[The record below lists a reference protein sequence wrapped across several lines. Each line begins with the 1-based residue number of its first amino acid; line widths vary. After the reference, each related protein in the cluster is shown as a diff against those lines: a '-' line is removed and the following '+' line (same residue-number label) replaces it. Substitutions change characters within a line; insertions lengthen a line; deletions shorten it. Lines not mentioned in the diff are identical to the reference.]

1 MRRSAI
7 AALPVMLTA
16 CALGGR
22 VEAPPQLFG
31 PTLVLD
37 VTNGSDG
44 DVAVGYEFESP
55 GTGGTGEALAE
66 ACRREAVPLS
76 SIVGTYHVT
85 VDGKTVWEDA
95 VPLHADAGSFLVI
108 RVRIG
113 PDGEAEVAPPVILAA
128 QPNLS
133 VAIPGCG

>member
-1 MRRSAI
+1 MRRSAV
-7 AALPVMLTA
+7 AALPLMLAA
-16 CALGGR
+16 CVLGGR
-22 VEAPPQLFG
+22 VEAPELSG

-37 VTNGSDG
+37 VTNGSDS
-44 DVAVGYEFESP
+44 DLAVGYEFESP
-55 GTGGTGEALAE
+55 GTSGTGETLAT
-66 ACRREAVPLS
+66 ACRREATPLS
-76 SIVGTYHVT
+76 SVIGTYHVT
-85 VDGKTVWEDA
+85 VDGKTVSEDR

-113 PDGEAEVAPPVILAA
+113 PDGEVEVAPPIILAA

>member
-1 MRRSAI
+1 MRRI
-7 AALPVMLTA
+7 VVAALPTLLAA

-22 VEAPPQLFG
+22 VEAPELFG
-31 PTLVLD
+31 PTLVLE
-37 VTNGSDG
+37 VTNASDG

-55 GTGGTGEALAE
+55 GTGGTGETLAA

-76 SIVGTYHVT
+76 SVVGTYHVT

>member
-1 MRRSAI
+1 MRRSAV
-7 AALPVMLTA
+7 AALPLMLAA

-22 VEAPPQLFG
+22 VEAPELSG
-31 PTLVLD
+31 PTLVVE
-37 VTNGSDG
+37 VTNGSGG
-44 DVAVGYEFESP
+44 DVAIGYEFESA
-55 GTGGTGEALAE
+55 GTAGTGEALAE

-76 SIVGTYHVT
+76 SVVGTYQVT

-95 VPLHADAGSFLVI
+95 VPLHADAESFLVI

-113 PDGEAEVAPPVILAA
+113 PDGDAEVTPPVILAA

>member
-1 MRRSAI
+1 MRRI
-7 AALPVMLTA
+7 VVAALPMLLAA

-22 VEAPPQLFG
+22 VEAPELSG
-31 PTLVLD
+31 PTLVLE
-37 VTNGSDG
+37 VTNASDV

-55 GTGGTGEALAE
+55 GTGGTGETLAA
-66 ACRREAVPLS
+66 ACRREAVPMS
-76 SIVGTYHVT
+76 SVVGTYHVT

-128 QPNLS
+128 QPNFS
-133 VAIPGCG
+133 VAIRGCG

>member
-1 MRRSAI
+1 MRRSAV
-7 AALPVMLTA
+7 AALPLMLAA
-16 CALGGR
+16 CVLGTR
-22 VEAPPQLFG
+22 VEAPELSG
-31 PTLVLD
+31 PTLVLE
-37 VTNGSDG
+37 VANSSDG

-55 GTGGTGEALAE
+55 GTSGTGETLAA

-76 SIVGTYHVT
+76 SVIGTYDVT
-85 VDGKTVWEDA
+85 VEGKKVWEDA

-113 PDGEAEVAPPVILAA
+113 PDGEVEVAPPVILAA

>member
-1 MRRSAI
+1 MRRSAV
-7 AALPVMLTA
+7 AALPLMLAA
-16 CALGGR
+16 CVLGGR
-22 VEAPPQLFG
+22 VEAPELSG

-37 VTNGSDG
+37 VTNGSDS
-44 DVAVGYEFESP
+44 DLAVGYEFESP
-55 GTGGTGEALAE
+55 GTSGTGETLAT
-66 ACRREAVPLS
+66 ACRREAIPLS
-76 SIVGTYHVT
+76 SVIGTYHVT
-85 VDGKTVWEDA
+85 VDGKTVSEDG

-113 PDGEAEVAPPVILAA
+113 PDGEVEVAPPIILAA